1 MKKGKKTV
9 CMCMVALLSCLVVGT
24 TAFAATKTTTYS
36 YNVGTTYVALV
47 TNTLTKSGTMTW
59 STRPTSGQGGA
70 MMWVAGSDGSSTTHG
85 FPYQVSVSPMTVSMK
100 KNVSYTSHIKGIS
113 GTVKGNASQTITY

>member
-24 TAFAATKTTTYS
+24 TAFAATKTTYS

-85 FPYQVSVSPMTVSMK
+85 FPYQVSVNPMTVSMK